1 MRIITGFKRALDLH
15 SPGRNLDVFPDD
27 VFVVSYPKSGNTWT
41 RFLISNLVHPD
52 EPANFGN
59 INRLVPDP
67 EALPKRVLNQIP
79 RPRLVKSH
87 QYFDPRYQ
95 KVVYV
100 VRDPRDVA
108 VSEYHFHRK
117 RRLIPDGYPVDQFVR
132 QFIAGT
138 TTQYASWGEN
148 VGSWLVTRHHRP
160 GFLLLR
166 YEDMMQGTVG
176 ELAKVAS
183 FLGIE
188 ASQDRLIQA
197 VERSSK
203 EKMRELEKE
212 QGHLWSSIKDTRQDV
227 PFVRKAM
234 AGGWRSDLPPQ
245 SVAQI
250 EAAWS
255 FLILYLGYEL
265 ASEATKDKTEMRV
278 RELLLGGPVR

>member
-1 MRIITGFKRALDLH
+1 
-15 SPGRNLDVFPDD
+15 
-27 VFVVSYPKSGNTWT
+27 
-41 RFLISNLVHPD
+41 
-52 EPANFGN
+52 
-59 INRLVPDP
+59 
-67 EALPKRVLNQIP
+67 
-79 RPRLVKSH
+79 
-87 QYFDPRYQ
+87 
-95 KVVYV
+95 
-100 VRDPRDVA
+100 
-108 VSEYHFHRK
+108 
-117 RRLIPDGYPVDQFVR
+117 
-132 QFIAGT
+132 
-138 TTQYASWGEN
+138 
-148 VGSWLVTRHHRP
+148 
-160 GFLLLR
+160 
-166 YEDMMQGTVG
+166 
-176 ELAKVAS
+176 LAKVAS

-203 EKMRELEKE
+203 EKMREFEKE